1 MNRILLFL
9 LALFCGLADFAG
21 DSAEDFAG
29 ESVEGIAR
37 ESVGGFAGESVG
49 GFAGESV
56 GDYAGDSV
64 GDYADDSVG
73 GFAWESVED
82 YAGDSVG
89 DSVEEPLTTVEKAVV
104 LGDEREDI
112 YLPIMKGR
120 RVAVFSNHSGIVGD
134 RSEGLLY
141 PAGRIGDFVSGSIV
155 PAAAAGSASVAAG
168 SAPVAGGSASVSSSV
183 VGGSNFSVEESSLL
197 EASLLAPFGT
207 PAPDA
212 DSVIYG
218 PHILDLLLSRGVNV
232 TAIFSPEHGF
242 RGDADAGQ
250 SVSSSVDAA
259 TGVPILS
266 LYSKGDHI
274 PSAEDMSKFDLLVVD
289 IQDVGL
295 RYYTYY
301 ITMHHLMEACAIY
314 GKTMLILD
322 RPNPNGFY
330 VDGPVLD
337 LRFKSGIG
345 WLPIPT
351 VHGMTLG
358 ELALLIQGEG
368 WLDCQGKSLDL
379 QVVPCLNYRHST
391 LYRLLRAPSPN
402 LKDMK
407 SIYLYS
413 STCCF
418 EGTVFTAGRGT
429 DWPFTIYGCPDASP
443 DPSWPVFRFTPRSMP
458 GALKPRY
465 QGQECLG
472 RNLRDLPF
480 EDILRQGIDLRFVE
494 DAFRSVGSSPDFFQ
508 PNNAF
513 EKRVGVDWIARM
525 LLDGFSSADIE
536 ARWQPDIEAFKA
548 LRRPYLLY
556 PEE

>member
-1 MNRILLFL
+1 MLLCL
-9 LALFCGLADFAG
+9 LGLFCGLAASAG
-21 DSAEDFAG
+21 DFAG

-37 ESVGGFAGESVG
+37 ESVGNSVGEFAGESIGGFAGESVG
-49 GFAGESV
+49 DFARESV

-64 GDYADDSVG
+64 GD
-73 GFAWESVED
+73 FA
-82 YAGDSVG
+82 G
-89 DSVEEPLTTVEKAVV
+89 EPLIPVEKAVV

-155 PAAAAGSASVAAG
+155 PAAAAGSASV
-168 SAPVAGGSASVSSSV
+168 SSSSSSSVAGGSASVSSSV
-183 VGGSNFSVEESSLL
+183 VGGSNFSVEERALL

-494 DAFRSVGSSPDFFQ
+494 DALRSVGSSPDFFQ

>member
-1 MNRILLFL
+1 MLLCL
-9 LALFCGLADFAG
+9 LGLFCGLAAFAGDFAG
-21 DSAEDFAG
+21 ESVEGFAGESVGDFAWESVG
-29 ESVEGIAR
+29 DFAVESVEGIAR
-37 ESVGGFAGESVG
+37 ESVGDYVGDSVG
-49 GFAGESV
+49 DFARESV
-56 GDYAGDSV
+56 GDFAGDSV
-64 GDYADDSVG
+64 GD
-73 GFAWESVED
+73 FAGESLI
-82 YAGDSVG
+82 
-89 DSVEEPLTTVEKAVV
+89 PVEKAVV

-155 PAAAAGSASVAAG
+155 PAAVVSSASVSSAVAA
-168 SAPVAGGSASVSSSV
+168 GSASVSSSV
-183 VGGSNFSVEESSLL
+183 AGGSNFSVEESSLL

-379 QVVPCLNYRHST
+379 QVVPCLNYRHPT

>member
-1 MNRILLFL
+1 MLLCL
-9 LALFCGLADFAG
+9 LGLFCGLAA
-21 DSAEDFAG
+21 FAG
-29 ESVEGIAR
+29 E
-37 ESVGGFAGESVG
+37 
-49 GFAGESV
+49 FAGESV

-64 GDYADDSVG
+64 GGIAREY
-73 GFAWESVED
+73 
-82 YAGDSVG
+82 VG
-89 DSVEEPLTTVEKAVV
+89 DFAGEPLIPVEKAVV

-155 PAAAAGSASVAAG
+155 PAAAAGSASVA
-168 SAPVAGGSASVSSSV
+168 SGSASLSSSV
-183 VGGSNFSVEESSLL
+183 AADSALALEASSLS

-266 LYSKGDHI
+266 LYSQGDHI

-536 ARWQPDIEAFKA
+536 ARWQPDIEAFKD

>member
-1 MNRILLFL
+1 MLLCL
-9 LALFCGLADFAG
+9 LGLFCGLAASAGGFAG
-21 DSAEDFAG
+21 VSAGD
-29 ESVEGIAR
+29 
-37 ESVGGFAGESVG
+37 FAGESVG

-56 GDYAGDSV
+56 GDFARESVGDYVGDYVGDSV
-64 GDYADDSVG
+64 GD
-73 GFAWESVED
+73 FA
-82 YAGDSVG
+82 G
-89 DSVEEPLTTVEKAVV
+89 EPLIPVEKAVV

-155 PAAAAGSASVAAG
+155 PAAAVS
-168 SAPVAGGSASVSSSV
+168 SASVSSAA
-183 VGGSNFSVEESSLL
+183 GGSNFSVEESSLL

-212 DSVIYG
+212 DSVIYV

-429 DWPFTIYGCPDASP
+429 DWPFCIYGCPDASP

-472 RNLRDLPF
+472 RNLRDLRF

-536 ARWQPDIEAFKA
+536 ARWQSDVEAFKD

>member
-1 MNRILLFL
+1 MNRILLCL
-9 LALFCGLADFAG
+9 LGLFCGLAASAGDFAG
-21 DSAEDFAG
+21 DFAE

-37 ESVGGFAGESVG
+37 ESIG

-56 GDYAGDSV
+56 GDFAGDSV
-64 GDYADDSVG
+64 GD
-73 GFAWESVED
+73 FAGESLI
-82 YAGDSVG
+82 
-89 DSVEEPLTTVEKAVV
+89 PVEKAVV

-155 PAAAAGSASVAAG
+155 PAAAAGSASV
-168 SAPVAGGSASVSSSV
+168 SSSSSVAGGSASVSSSV
-183 VGGSNFSVEESSLL
+183 VGGSNFSVEERALL

-494 DAFRSVGSSPDFFQ
+494 DALRSVGSSPDFFQ

>member
-1 MNRILLFL
+1 MLLCL
-9 LALFCGLADFAG
+9 LGLFCGLAAFAG
-21 DSAEDFAG
+21 GFAGEFAGESAWSFAG
-29 ESVEGIAR
+29 ESVGGFAR
-37 ESVGGFAGESVG
+37 ESVGGFAGE
-49 GFAGESV
+49 
-56 GDYAGDSV
+56 
-64 GDYADDSVG
+64 
-73 GFAWESVED
+73 
-82 YAGDSVG
+82 
-89 DSVEEPLTTVEKAVV
+89 PLIPVEKAVV

-155 PAAAAGSASVAAG
+155 PAAAAV
-168 SAPVAGGSASVSSSV
+168 SASVSSSV
-183 VGGSNFSVEESSLL
+183 AASSSSVAGGSNFSVEESSLL

-368 WLDCQGKSLDL
+368 WLACQGKSLDL

-472 RNLRDLPF
+472 RNLRDLPL

>member
-1 MNRILLFL
+1 MLLCL
-9 LALFCGLADFAG
+9 LGLFCGLADFAG
-21 DSAEDFAG
+21 EFAG
-29 ESVEGIAR
+29 ESVEGFAR

-56 GDYAGDSV
+56 EGIARESVGDFARESVGDYVGDSV
-64 GDYADDSVG
+64 GD
-73 GFAWESVED
+73 FA
-82 YAGDSVG
+82 G
-89 DSVEEPLTTVEKAVV
+89 EPLIPVEKAVV

-155 PAAAAGSASVAAG
+155 PAAAAGTASVASG
-168 SAPVAGGSASVSSSV
+168 SAPVAGDSASLSSSV
-183 VGGSNFSVEESSLL
+183 AADSALALEASSLS

-536 ARWQPDIEAFKA
+536 ARWQPDIEAFKD

>member
-1 MNRILLFL
+1 MLLCL
-9 LALFCGLADFAG
+9 LGLFCGLAAFAG
-21 DSAEDFAG
+21 EFAGESVEGFARESVGGFAGDFAG
-29 ESVEGIAR
+29 ESVGDSAGESVGGIAR
-37 ESVGGFAGESVG
+37 ESVGGFAG
-49 GFAGESV
+49 
-56 GDYAGDSV
+56 
-64 GDYADDSVG
+64 
-73 GFAWESVED
+73 
-82 YAGDSVG
+82 
-89 DSVEEPLTTVEKAVV
+89 EPLTTVEKAVV

-155 PAAAAGSASVAAG
+155 PAAAAGSSSVSSSVAAG
-168 SAPVAGGSASVSSSV
+168 SSSVSSSI
-183 VGGSNFSVEESSLL
+183 VGGSNFAVEEHALL

-472 RNLRDLPF
+472 RNLRDITF

-494 DAFRSVGSSPDFFQ
+494 DALRSVGSSPDFFQ

>member
-1 MNRILLFL
+1 MLLCL
-9 LALFCGLADFAG
+9 LGLFCGLAASAG
-21 DSAEDFAG
+21 EFAG
-29 ESVEGIAR
+29 ESVEGFAR
-37 ESVGGFAGESVG
+37 ESVG

-64 GDYADDSVG
+64 GD
-73 GFAWESVED
+73 FA
-82 YAGDSVG
+82 G
-89 DSVEEPLTTVEKAVV
+89 EPLIPVEKAVV

-155 PAAAAGSASVAAG
+155 PAAAA
-168 SAPVAGGSASVSSSV
+168 
-183 VGGSNFSVEESSLL
+183 GSNFSVEESSLL

-379 QVVPCLNYRHST
+379 QVVPCLNYHHST

-472 RNLRDLPF
+472 RNLRDLPL

-494 DAFRSVGSSPDFFQ
+494 DALRSVGSSPDFFQ

>member
-1 MNRILLFL
+1 MLLCL
-9 LALFCGLADFAG
+9 LGLFCGLAASAGDFAG
-21 DSAEDFAG
+21 SFAGESVGGIGRDSVGGFAGESVEGFAG

-37 ESVGGFAGESVG
+37 ES
-49 GFAGESV
+49 
-56 GDYAGDSV
+56 AGDSV
-64 GDYADDSVG
+64 G
-73 GFAWESVED
+73 
-82 YAGDSVG
+82 
-89 DSVEEPLTTVEKAVV
+89 EPLISVEKAVV

-155 PAAAAGSASVAAG
+155 PAAAVSSAAVS
-168 SAPVAGGSASVSSSV
+168 SSVAGGSSSVSSSV
-183 VGGSNFSVEESSLL
+183 AAVSAPALEASSLS

-218 PHILDLLLSRGVNV
+218 PHILDLLISRGVNV

>member
-1 MNRILLFL
+1 MLLCL
-9 LALFCGLADFAG
+9 LGLFCGLAAFAG
-21 DSAEDFAG
+21 GFAGDFAG
-29 ESVEGIAR
+29 ESVGGIAR
-37 ESVGGFAGESVG
+37 ESVG

-64 GDYADDSVG
+64 GD
-73 GFAWESVED
+73 FA
-82 YAGDSVG
+82 G
-89 DSVEEPLTTVEKAVV
+89 EPLIPVEKAVV

-155 PAAAAGSASVAAG
+155 PAAA
-168 SAPVAGGSASVSSSV
+168 VSSSV
-183 VGGSNFSVEESSLL
+183 AGGSNFSVEESSLL

-250 SVSSSVDAA
+250 SVSTSVDAA

-379 QVVPCLNYRHST
+379 QVVPCLNYRHPT

-494 DAFRSVGSSPDFFQ
+494 DALRSVGSSPDFFQ

-548 LRRPYLLY
+548 LRRPYLLD

>member
-1 MNRILLFL
+1 MLLCL
-9 LALFCGLADFAG
+9 LGLFCGLAAFAG
-21 DSAEDFAG
+21 GFAG
-29 ESVEGIAR
+29 ESVEGFAR
-37 ESVGGFAGESVG
+37 ESVGDIARESVG

-64 GDYADDSVG
+64 GD
-73 GFAWESVED
+73 FA
-82 YAGDSVG
+82 G
-89 DSVEEPLTTVEKAVV
+89 EPLIPVEKAVV

-183 VGGSNFSVEESSLL
+183 VGGSNFSVEERALL

-207 PAPDA
+207 PASDA

-536 ARWQPDIEAFKA
+536 ARWQPDIEAFKD

>member
-1 MNRILLFL
+1 MNRILLCL
-9 LALFCGLADFAG
+9 LGLFCGLAASAGDFAG
-21 DSAEDFAG
+21 DFAE

-37 ESVGGFAGESVG
+37 ESIG

-56 GDYAGDSV
+56 GDFAGDSV
-64 GDYADDSVG
+64 GD
-73 GFAWESVED
+73 FAGESLI
-82 YAGDSVG
+82 
-89 DSVEEPLTTVEKAVV
+89 PVEKAVV

-141 PAGRIGDFVSGSIV
+141 PAGRNGDIVSGSIV
-155 PAAAAGSASVAAG
+155 PAAAAGSASV
-168 SAPVAGGSASVSSSV
+168 SSSSSVAGGSASVSSSV
-183 VGGSNFSVEESSLL
+183 VGGSNFSVEERALL

-494 DAFRSVGSSPDFFQ
+494 DALRSVGSSPDFFQ

-536 ARWQPDIEAFKA
+536 TRWQPDIEAFKA

>member
-1 MNRILLFL
+1 MLLCL
-9 LALFCGLADFAG
+9 LGLFCGLAAFAG
-21 DSAEDFAG
+21 GFAGEFAG

-37 ESVGGFAGESVG
+37 ESVGDFAR
-49 GFAGESV
+49 ESV
-56 GDYAGDSV
+56 GDYVGDSV
-64 GDYADDSVG
+64 GD
-73 GFAWESVED
+73 FA
-82 YAGDSVG
+82 G
-89 DSVEEPLTTVEKAVV
+89 EPLIPVEKAVV

-155 PAAAAGSASVAAG
+155 PAAAVSSASVSSAVAA
-168 SAPVAGGSASVSSSV
+168 GSASVSSSV
-183 VGGSNFSVEESSLL
+183 AAGSNFSVEESSLL

>member
-1 MNRILLFL
+1 MLLCL
-9 LALFCGLADFAG
+9 LGLFCGLAAFAG
-21 DSAEDFAG
+21 GFAGEFAG

-37 ESVGGFAGESVG
+37 ESVGGFAW
-49 GFAGESV
+49 ESV
-56 GDYAGDSV
+56 GDFAGDSV
-64 GDYADDSVG
+64 GD
-73 GFAWESVED
+73 FA
-82 YAGDSVG
+82 G
-89 DSVEEPLTTVEKAVV
+89 EPLIPVEKAVV

-155 PAAAAGSASVAAG
+155 PAAAAGSS
-168 SAPVAGGSASVSSSV
+168 SVSSSV
-183 VGGSNFSVEESSLL
+183 AASSSSVAGGSNFSVEESSLL

>member
-1 MNRILLFL
+1 MLLCL
-9 LALFCGLADFAG
+9 LGLFCGLAAFAG
-21 DSAEDFAG
+21 GFAGESVEGFAG

-37 ESVGGFAGESVG
+37 ESVGGFAGSFAVESAGSFAGESVG
-49 GFAGESV
+49 GFAGE
-56 GDYAGDSV
+56 
-64 GDYADDSVG
+64 
-73 GFAWESVED
+73 
-82 YAGDSVG
+82 
-89 DSVEEPLTTVEKAVV
+89 PLIPVEKAVV

-155 PAAAAGSASVAAG
+155 PAAA
-168 SAPVAGGSASVSSSV
+168 
-183 VGGSNFSVEESSLL
+183 GGSNFSVEESSLL

-536 ARWQPDIEAFKA
+536 ASWQPDIEAFKA

>member
-1 MNRILLFL
+1 MNRILLCL
-9 LALFCGLADFAG
+9 LGLFCGLAASAG
-21 DSAEDFAG
+21 DFAG
-29 ESVEGIAR
+29 ESVEG
-37 ESVGGFAGESVG
+37 
-49 GFAGESV
+49 FAGESV
-56 GDYAGDSV
+56 GDFARESVGDYVGDSV
-64 GDYADDSVG
+64 GD
-73 GFAWESVED
+73 FA
-82 YAGDSVG
+82 G
-89 DSVEEPLTTVEKAVV
+89 EPLIPVEKAVV

-155 PAAAAGSASVAAG
+155 PAAA
-168 SAPVAGGSASVSSSV
+168 GGSASVSSSV
-183 VGGSNFSVEESSLL
+183 AASSSSVAGGSNFSVEESSLL
-197 EASLLAPFGT
+197 EASLLTPFGT

-218 PHILDLLLSRGVNV
+218 LHILDLLLSRGVNV

-379 QVVPCLNYRHST
+379 QVVPCLNYRHPT

-443 DPSWPVFRFTPRSMP
+443 DPSWPVFRFTPRSMS

-536 ARWQPDIEAFKA
+536 ASWQPDIEAFKA

>member
-1 MNRILLFL
+1 MLLCL
-9 LALFCGLADFAG
+9 LGLFCGLAAFAG

-37 ESVGGFAGESVG
+37 ESVGVFAR
-49 GFAGESV
+49 ESV
-56 GDYAGDSV
+56 GDFAGDSV
-64 GDYADDSVG
+64 GD
-73 GFAWESVED
+73 FAGESLI
-82 YAGDSVG
+82 
-89 DSVEEPLTTVEKAVV
+89 PVEKAVV

-155 PAAAAGSASVAAG
+155 PAAA
-168 SAPVAGGSASVSSSV
+168 
-183 VGGSNFSVEESSLL
+183 GGSNFSVEESSLL

-443 DPSWPVFRFTPRSMP
+443 DPSWPVFRFIPRSMP

>member
-1 MNRILLFL
+1 MLLCL
-9 LALFCGLADFAG
+9 LGLFCGLAASAG
-21 DSAEDFAG
+21 EFAG
-29 ESVEGIAR
+29 ESVEGFAR

-56 GDYAGDSV
+56 EGIARESVGDFARESVGDYVGDSV
-64 GDYADDSVG
+64 GD
-73 GFAWESVED
+73 FA
-82 YAGDSVG
+82 G
-89 DSVEEPLTTVEKAVV
+89 EPLIPVEKAVV

-155 PAAAAGSASVAAG
+155 PAAAA
-168 SAPVAGGSASVSSSV
+168 
-183 VGGSNFSVEESSLL
+183 GSNFSVEESSLL

>member
-1 MNRILLFL
+1 MLLCL
-9 LALFCGLADFAG
+9 LALFCGLAASAG
-21 DSAEDFAG
+21 EFAG
-29 ESVEGIAR
+29 ESVGD
-37 ESVGGFAGESVG
+37 FAGESVG

-56 GDYAGDSV
+56 GDFAGDSV
-64 GDYADDSVG
+64 GD
-73 GFAWESVED
+73 FA
-82 YAGDSVG
+82 G
-89 DSVEEPLTTVEKAVV
+89 EPLIPVEKAVV

-155 PAAAAGSASVAAG
+155 PAAA
-168 SAPVAGGSASVSSSV
+168 
-183 VGGSNFSVEESSLL
+183 GGSNFSVEESSLL

-429 DWPFTIYGCPDASP
+429 DWPFTIYGSPDASP

>member
-1 MNRILLFL
+1 MLLCL
-9 LALFCGLADFAG
+9 LGLFCGLATFAG
-21 DSAEDFAG
+21 EFAG
-29 ESVEGIAR
+29 ESVEGFAR

-155 PAAAAGSASVAAG
+155 PAAAVSSAAVSSSVAA
-168 SAPVAGGSASVSSSV
+168 SSSSV
-183 VGGSNFSVEESSLL
+183 VGGSNFSVEERALL

-207 PAPDA
+207 PASDA

-536 ARWQPDIEAFKA
+536 ARWQSDVEAFKA

>member
-1 MNRILLFL
+1 MLLCL
-9 LALFCGLADFAG
+9 MGLFCGLAAFAG
-21 DSAEDFAG
+21 GFAG
-29 ESVEGIAR
+29 ESVGD
-37 ESVGGFAGESVG
+37 FAGESVG

-56 GDYAGDSV
+56 GDFARESVGDYAGDSV
-64 GDYADDSVG
+64 GGIAREYVG
-73 GFAWESVED
+73 D

-89 DSVEEPLTTVEKAVV
+89 DFAGEPLIPVEKAVV

-155 PAAAAGSASVAAG
+155 PAAA
-168 SAPVAGGSASVSSSV
+168 GGSASVSSSSV
-183 VGGSNFSVEESSLL
+183 AAGSSSVSSSIVGGSNFAVEEHALL

-494 DAFRSVGSSPDFFQ
+494 DALRSVGSSPDFFQ

>member
-1 MNRILLFL
+1 MNRSWINRTLLCL
-9 LALFCGLADFAG
+9 LGLFCGLAAFAG
-21 DSAEDFAG
+21 DS
-29 ESVEGIAR
+29 
-37 ESVGGFAGESVG
+37 VGGFSGDYVGNIASDFLGVSAGDFAGESVG
-49 GFAGESV
+49 GFVGESV
-56 GDYAGDSV
+56 GDSV
-64 GDYADDSVG
+64 G
-73 GFAWESVED
+73 
-82 YAGDSVG
+82 
-89 DSVEEPLTTVEKAVV
+89 EPLTPVEKAVV
-104 LGDEREDI
+104 LGDEREEI

-155 PAAAAGSASVAAG
+155 PAAA
-168 SAPVAGGSASVSSSV
+168 
-183 VGGSNFSVEESSLL
+183 GGSNFSVEESSLL

-429 DWPFTIYGCPDASP
+429 DWPFCIYGCPDASP
-443 DPSWPVFRFTPRSMP
+443 DPSWPVFRFTPRSMS

-472 RNLRDLPF
+472 RNLRDLPL

-536 ARWQPDIEAFKA
+536 ARWQPDIEAFKD

>member
-1 MNRILLFL
+1 MLLCL
-9 LALFCGLADFAG
+9 LGLFCGLAAFAG
-21 DSAEDFAG
+21 GFAG

-37 ESVGGFAGESVG
+37 ESVGDFARDFARESVG
-49 GFAGESV
+49 DYAGESV

-73 GFAWESVED
+73 GFAWESVGD
-82 YAGDSVG
+82 FAGDSVG
-89 DSVEEPLTTVEKAVV
+89 DFAGEPLIPVEKAVV

-155 PAAAAGSASVAAG
+155 PAAAAGSASV
-168 SAPVAGGSASVSSSV
+168 SSSV
-183 VGGSNFSVEESSLL
+183 AASSSSVAGGSNFSVEESSLL

-443 DPSWPVFRFTPRSMP
+443 DPSWPVFRFIPRSMP

-494 DAFRSVGSSPDFFQ
+494 DALRSVGSSPDFFQ

-536 ARWQPDIEAFKA
+536 ARWQPDIEAFKD
-548 LRRPYLLY
+548 LRRPYLIY

>member
-1 MNRILLFL
+1 MLLCL
-9 LALFCGLADFAG
+9 LGLFCGLAASAGGFAG
-21 DSAEDFAG
+21 ESARESVEDFAG
-29 ESVEGIAR
+29 ESVGDFAR
-37 ESVGGFAGESVG
+37 
-49 GFAGESV
+49 ESV

-64 GDYADDSVG
+64 GD
-73 GFAWESVED
+73 FA
-82 YAGDSVG
+82 G
-89 DSVEEPLTTVEKAVV
+89 EPLIPVEKAVV

-112 YLPIMKGR
+112 YIPIMKGR

-155 PAAAAGSASVAAG
+155 PAVAGGSNSVSSSAAAGSSSVA
-168 SAPVAGGSASVSSSV
+168 
-183 VGGSNFSVEESSLL
+183 GGSNFSVEESSLL

-368 WLDCQGKSLDL
+368 WLDCQGKSIDL

-472 RNLRDLPF
+472 RNLRDLPL

-536 ARWQPDIEAFKA
+536 ARWQSDVEAFKA

>member
-1 MNRILLFL
+1 MLLCL
-9 LALFCGLADFAG
+9 LGLFCGLAAFAG
-21 DSAEDFAG
+21 EFARESVGNSAGEFAG
-29 ESVEGIAR
+29 ESVGN
-37 ESVGGFAGESVG
+37 FAGESVG
-49 GFAGESV
+49 GFAG
-56 GDYAGDSV
+56 DSV
-64 GDYADDSVG
+64 G
-73 GFAWESVED
+73 
-82 YAGDSVG
+82 
-89 DSVEEPLTTVEKAVV
+89 EPLIPVEKAVV

-155 PAAAAGSASVAAG
+155 PAAASG
-168 SAPVAGGSASVSSSV
+168 SAPVAGDSASLSSSV
-183 VGGSNFSVEESSLL
+183 AADSALALEASSLS

-429 DWPFTIYGCPDASP
+429 DWPFCIYGGPDASP

-480 EDILRQGIDLRFVE
+480 EDILSQGIDLRFVE

>member
-1 MNRILLFL
+1 MLLCL
-9 LALFCGLADFAG
+9 LGLFCGLAA
-21 DSAEDFAG
+21 SAG
-29 ESVEGIAR
+29 E
-37 ESVGGFAGESVG
+37 FAGESVG
-49 GFAGESV
+49 GFARESV
-56 GDYAGDSV
+56 GDYAG
-64 GDYADDSVG
+64 
-73 GFAWESVED
+73 D

-89 DSVEEPLTTVEKAVV
+89 DSVGDFAGEPLIPVEKAVV

-155 PAAAAGSASVAAG
+155 PAAAAGTASVASG
-168 SAPVAGGSASVSSSV
+168 SAPVAGDSASLSSSV
-183 VGGSNFSVEESSLL
+183 AADSALALEASSLS

-207 PAPDA
+207 SAPDA

-301 ITMHHLMEACAIY
+301 ITMHHMMEACAIY

-494 DAFRSVGSSPDFFQ
+494 DALRSVGSSPDFFQ

-536 ARWQPDIEAFKA
+536 ARWQPDIEAFKD

>member
-1 MNRILLFL
+1 M
-9 LALFCGLADFAG
+9 
-21 DSAEDFAG
+21 
-29 ESVEGIAR
+29 
-37 ESVGGFAGESVG
+37 
-49 GFAGESV
+49 
-56 GDYAGDSV
+56 
-64 GDYADDSVG
+64 
-73 GFAWESVED
+73 
-82 YAGDSVG
+82 
-89 DSVEEPLTTVEKAVV
+89 
-104 LGDEREDI
+104 
-112 YLPIMKGR
+112 
-120 RVAVFSNHSGIVGD
+120 
-134 RSEGLLY
+134 
-141 PAGRIGDFVSGSIV
+141 
-155 PAAAAGSASVAAG
+155 
-168 SAPVAGGSASVSSSV
+168 
-183 VGGSNFSVEESSLL
+183 

-443 DPSWPVFRFTPRSMP
+443 DSSWPVFRFTPRSMP

-536 ARWQPDIEAFKA
+536 ARWQPDVEDFKA

>member
-1 MNRILLFL
+1 MNRILLCL
-9 LALFCGLADFAG
+9 LGLFCGLAASAGDFAG
-21 DSAEDFAG
+21 DFAE

-37 ESVGGFAGESVG
+37 ESIG

-56 GDYAGDSV
+56 GDFAGDSV
-64 GDYADDSVG
+64 GD
-73 GFAWESVED
+73 FAGESLI
-82 YAGDSVG
+82 
-89 DSVEEPLTTVEKAVV
+89 PVEKAVV

-155 PAAAAGSASVAAG
+155 PAAAAGSASV
-168 SAPVAGGSASVSSSV
+168 SSSSSSSVAGGSASVSSSV
-183 VGGSNFSVEESSLL
+183 VGGSNFSVEERALL

-494 DAFRSVGSSPDFFQ
+494 DALRSVGSSPDFFQ

-536 ARWQPDIEAFKA
+536 TRWQPDIEAFKA

>member
-1 MNRILLFL
+1 MLLCL
-9 LALFCGLADFAG
+9 LGLFCGLAASAG
-21 DSAEDFAG
+21 EFAG
-29 ESVEGIAR
+29 ESVE
-37 ESVGGFAGESVG
+37 GFAGESVG

-64 GDYADDSVG
+64 EDSVG
-73 GFAWESVED
+73 
-82 YAGDSVG
+82 
-89 DSVEEPLTTVEKAVV
+89 EPLIPVEKAVV

-155 PAAAAGSASVAAG
+155 PAAAAGSS
-168 SAPVAGGSASVSSSV
+168 SVSSSV
-183 VGGSNFSVEESSLL
+183 AASSSSVAGGSNFSVEESSLL

-413 STCCF
+413 SICCF

>member
-1 MNRILLFL
+1 MLLCL
-9 LALFCGLADFAG
+9 LGLFCGLADFAG
-21 DSAEDFAG
+21 EFAG
-29 ESVEGIAR
+29 ESVEGFAR

-56 GDYAGDSV
+56 EGIARESVGDFARESVGDYVGDSV
-64 GDYADDSVG
+64 GD
-73 GFAWESVED
+73 FA
-82 YAGDSVG
+82 G
-89 DSVEEPLTTVEKAVV
+89 EPLIPVEKAVV

-155 PAAAAGSASVAAG
+155 PAAAAGSASV
-168 SAPVAGGSASVSSSV
+168 SSSSSSVAGGSASVSSSV
-183 VGGSNFSVEESSLL
+183 VGGSNFSVEERALL

-472 RNLRDLPF
+472 RNLRDITF

-494 DAFRSVGSSPDFFQ
+494 DALRSVGSSPDFFQ

>member
-1 MNRILLFL
+1 MLLCL
-9 LALFCGLADFAG
+9 LGLFCGLAAFAG

-37 ESVGGFAGESVG
+37 ESIGGIARESVGGIARESVG
-49 GFAGESV
+49 GFADESV

-64 GDYADDSVG
+64 GD
-73 GFAWESVED
+73 FA
-82 YAGDSVG
+82 G
-89 DSVEEPLTTVEKAVV
+89 EPLIPVEKAVV

-155 PAAAAGSASVAAG
+155 PAAAAGSS
-168 SAPVAGGSASVSSSV
+168 SVSSSV
-183 VGGSNFSVEESSLL
+183 AASSSSVAGGSNFSVEESSLL

-465 QGQECLG
+465 QSQECLG

-494 DAFRSVGSSPDFFQ
+494 DALRSVGSSPDFFQ

>member
-1 MNRILLFL
+1 MLLCL
-9 LALFCGLADFAG
+9 LGLFCGLADFAG
-21 DSAEDFAG
+21 EFAG
-29 ESVEGIAR
+29 ESVEGFAR
-37 ESVGGFAGESVG
+37 ESVGGFAGEY
-49 GFAGESV
+49 V

-155 PAAAAGSASVAAG
+155 PAAAAGSASV
-168 SAPVAGGSASVSSSV
+168 SSSSSSVAGGSASVSSSV
-183 VGGSNFSVEESSLL
+183 VGGSNFSVEERALL

-472 RNLRDLPF
+472 RNLRDITF

-494 DAFRSVGSSPDFFQ
+494 DALRSVGSSPDFFQ

>member
-1 MNRILLFL
+1 MNRILLCL
-9 LALFCGLADFAG
+9 LGLFCGLAASAGDFAG
-21 DSAEDFAG
+21 DFAG
-29 ESVEGIAR
+29 ESVGGIAR
-37 ESVGGFAGESVG
+37 ESVGGFAGE
-49 GFAGESV
+49 
-56 GDYAGDSV
+56 SV

-73 GFAWESVED
+73 GFAWESVGD
-82 YAGDSVG
+82 FAGDSVG
-89 DSVEEPLTTVEKAVV
+89 DFAGEPLIPVEKAVV

-155 PAAAAGSASVAAG
+155 PAAAVSSASVSSAVAA
-168 SAPVAGGSASVSSSV
+168 GSASVSSSV
-183 VGGSNFSVEESSLL
+183 AGGSNFAVEERALL

-465 QGQECLG
+465 QSQECLG

-536 ARWQPDIEAFKA
+536 ARWQPDIEAFKD

>member
-1 MNRILLFL
+1 MLLCL
-9 LALFCGLADFAG
+9 LALFCGLAAFAGDFAG
-21 DSAEDFAG
+21 SFAG

-37 ESVGGFAGESVG
+37 ESVGDIAR
-49 GFAGESV
+49 ESV
-56 GDYAGDSV
+56 GDFAG
-64 GDYADDSVG
+64 
-73 GFAWESVED
+73 
-82 YAGDSVG
+82 
-89 DSVEEPLTTVEKAVV
+89 EPLIPVEKAVV

-155 PAAAAGSASVAAG
+155 PAAAAGSASVA
-168 SAPVAGGSASVSSSV
+168 SGSASLSSSV
-183 VGGSNFSVEESSLL
+183 AADSALALEASSLS

-494 DAFRSVGSSPDFFQ
+494 DALRSVGSSPDFFQ

-548 LRRPYLLY
+548 LRRPYLIY

>member
-1 MNRILLFL
+1 MLLCL
-9 LALFCGLADFAG
+9 LGLFCGLADFAG
-21 DSAEDFAG
+21 EFAG
-29 ESVEGIAR
+29 ESVEDFAR
-37 ESVGGFAGESVG
+37 ESVGGFAGEY
-49 GFAGESV
+49 V

-64 GDYADDSVG
+64 GDSVG
-73 GFAWESVED
+73 
-82 YAGDSVG
+82 
-89 DSVEEPLTTVEKAVV
+89 EPLIPVEKAVV

-155 PAAAAGSASVAAG
+155 PAAAAGSASV
-168 SAPVAGGSASVSSSV
+168 SSSSSVAGGSASVSSSV
-183 VGGSNFSVEESSLL
+183 VGGSNFSVEERALL

-472 RNLRDLPF
+472 RNLRDITF

-494 DAFRSVGSSPDFFQ
+494 DALRSVGSSPDFFQ

-536 ARWQPDIEAFKA
+536 ARWQPDVEAFKA

>member
-1 MNRILLFL
+1 MLLCL
-9 LALFCGLADFAG
+9 LGLFCGLAASAGEFAGESVEGFAGESVGDFAWESVG
-21 DSAEDFAG
+21 DFAV

-37 ESVGGFAGESVG
+37 ESVGDFARESVG
-49 GFAGESV
+49 DYAGESV

-64 GDYADDSVG
+64 GDSVG
-73 GFAWESVED
+73 
-82 YAGDSVG
+82 
-89 DSVEEPLTTVEKAVV
+89 EPLTPVEKAVV

-155 PAAAAGSASVAAG
+155 PAAAVSSASVSSAVAA
-168 SAPVAGGSASVSSSV
+168 GSASVSSSV
-183 VGGSNFSVEESSLL
+183 AGGSNFAVEERALL

-266 LYSKGDHI
+266 LYSQGDHI

>member
-1 MNRILLFL
+1 MLLCL
-9 LALFCGLADFAG
+9 LGLFCGLAAFAG
-21 DSAEDFAG
+21 DSVGGFSGDYVGNIASDFLGGSAGDFAG
-29 ESVEGIAR
+29 VSAGD
-37 ESVGGFAGESVG
+37 FAGESVG
-49 GFAGESV
+49 GFVGESV
-56 GDYAGDSV
+56 GDSV
-64 GDYADDSVG
+64 G
-73 GFAWESVED
+73 
-82 YAGDSVG
+82 
-89 DSVEEPLTTVEKAVV
+89 EPLTPVEKAVV

-155 PAAAAGSASVAAG
+155 PAAA
-168 SAPVAGGSASVSSSV
+168 VSSSV
-183 VGGSNFSVEESSLL
+183 AAVSSSVAGGSNFSVEESSLL

-379 QVVPCLNYRHST
+379 QVVPCLNYHHST

-465 QGQECLG
+465 QSQECLG

-548 LRRPYLLY
+548 LRRPYLIY